1 MIAFLQ
7 GTIKQKRSD
16 LVVLD
21 VNGVG
26 YCAGIPLSTFLDL
39 GEIGTAAE
47 LHIYTH
53 VTDSSL
59 ALYGFSSEEE
69 KDIFLQLISIS
80 GIGPKIALN
89 ILSGIGVSDLEDA
102 IRTADIARLSLVPGI
117 GKKTAQRIALEL
129 QEKLGQKATELELES
144 YREKEDLVS
153 ALVNMGFR
161 RKEVDKIVAETIKDI
176 GAQAGFETLLR
187 EGLKRLAKI

>member
-1 MIAFLQ
+1 MIALLK
-7 GTIKQKRSD
+7 GTIKHKKSD
-16 LVVLD
+16 RVILD

-39 GEIGTAAE
+39 GSIGEAAE

-59 ALYGFSSEEE
+59 SLYGFFKQEE
-69 KDIFLQLISIS
+69 KDIFLKLISIS
-80 GIGPKIALN
+80 GIGPKIALS
-89 ILSGIGVSDLEDA
+89 ILSGIGVSDLEEA
-102 IRTADIARLSLVPGI
+102 IRAGDIARLSLIPGI

-129 QEKLGQKATELELES
+129 QEKLGQKVTDLELEG
-144 YREKEDLVS
+144 YQEREDLIS
-153 ALVNMGFR
+153 ALVNMGFK
-161 RKEVDKIVAETIKDI
+161 RKEVDKIVTETIKEFS
-176 GAQAGFETLLR
+176 AQAGFEILLR

>member
-1 MIAFLQ
+1 MVI
-7 GTIKQKRSD
+7 
-16 LVVLD
+16 LD
-21 VNGVG
+21 VKGVG
-26 YCAGIPLSTFLDL
+26 YSAGIPLSTFLDL
-39 GEIGTAAE
+39 GEIGAAAE
-47 LHIYTH
+47 LYIYTH

-59 ALYGFSSEEE
+59 SLYGFTQPEE
-69 KDIFLQLISIS
+69 KDIFMKLISIS
-80 GIGPKIALN
+80 GIGPKIALS

-102 IRTADIARLSLVPGI
+102 IRTADIARLSLIPGI

-129 QEKLGQKATELELES
+129 QEKLGHKASELELES

-161 RKEVDKIVAETIKDI
+161 HKEVEKIVAETIKEFT
-176 GAQAGFETLLR
+176 AQAGFETLLR